1 MMSAL
6 HIEVIGSEP
15 PCKKC
20 KLMKERAEKA
30 ASGVTKDNIN
40 VEITKSDIMSPDI
53 AKKYGVVTSPALAIN
68 GVVKVM
74 GRVPEIDEIERI
86 LKQALT

>member
-1 MMSAL
+1 MSTI

-20 KLMKERAEKA
+20 KLMKERAEKG
-30 ASGVTKDNIN
+30 ASIVAKDNIN
-40 VEITKSDIMSPDI
+40 VEIIKRDIMSPDI
-53 AKKYGVVTSPALAIN
+53 TKKYGVLTSPALAIN

-74 GRVPEIDEIERI
+74 GRVPEIDEVKRI
-86 LKQALT
+86 LKKTLT